1 MDSIPSHRSKLV
13 RQPAAG
19 SASTS
24 PDDAYEVVQ
33 HPQSKLLELTT
44 RMLHLS
50 ALPDDSLDRSDTHSQ
65 EPSCVRWLLS
75 RAVLEHIP
83 GDGSIAC
90 SALATSAGVPEQQL
104 SDVVDAAVLCGFLR
118 EPAAGHVAHT
128 RSSAS
133 LVFCKSFLGWLRGTS
148 SVPMPILL
156 EVLNATLTGETG
168 DTGDGNKPATSNM
181 ALGATG
187 SFSNGVSHDGSL
199 TAASSDDPTKVA
211 TTLPHKSQKPPAER
225 FAGISSQVQ
234 SPLALATDE
243 RPVLIIGA
251 GISGLCLAQ
260 ALRKV
265 GIPFRVFERDSAID
279 SRPQGYRL
287 KLRQDAEVALA
298 ESLPKDVYQHFLAS
312 CAILAVGET
321 DFNPFTGEV
330 TKSRAGGGL
339 SGKLG
344 LSPSHTV
351 DRTVFRSILMT
362 GIEDRVFFS
371 RQLASYTANEDQ
383 GGGGGG
389 GGVVVTF
396 TDGERTE
403 GRFLVGAD
411 GLHSIVRPGLLPE
424 HKIKDTGAA
433 CVYGKTPLTPELAAR
448 FPEKGLRWM
457 TVVADQ
463 APMLQSFHIGD
474 APATLLTEPTRFSEE
489 SRSRYRLPQDYV
501 YWVLIAPQARFG
513 AGGGLTSP
521 PPKAGNNIGGPNQQ
535 QQQAAAAAEAA
546 ARLSLAVTEEWH
558 PSLRSVFE
566 LQDTRQATFVPIISS
581 VPDIPAW
588 EPSAVVTLLG
598 DAIHPMSP
606 CGGVGAQTAICDA
619 AALAKVLDEARGSP
633 SAGDV
638 GRFEEGMRRRA
649 RGSIVQSEI
658 GSKTMF
664 GLGSL
669 EECKPWASN

>member
-1 MDSIPSHRSKLV
+1 MSKLV

-19 SASTS
+19 SPSTS

-50 ALPDDSLDRSDTHSQ
+50 ALPDDSLDRPDTGSQ

-75 RAVLEHIP
+75 RGVLEHIP
-83 GDGSIAC
+83 GDGFIAC
-90 SALATSAGVPEQQL
+90 SALATSVGVPEEQL
-104 SDVVDAAVLCGFLR
+104 SDVVGAAILCGFLR
-118 EPAAGHVAHT
+118 GPVAGHVAHT

-156 EVLNATLTGETG
+156 EVLSATLAGE
-168 DTGDGNKPATSNM
+168 TGDGNKPATSNM
-181 ALGATG
+181 ALGGATG
-187 SFSNGVSHDGSL
+187 SFPNGVRHDGSL
-199 TAASSDDPTKVA
+199 AAASSDDAPANVA
-211 TTLPHKSQKPPAER
+211 TTFPNKSQKPPAEHLD
-225 FAGISSQVQ
+225 GVSSQVQ
-234 SPLALATDE
+234 PPLAPASDE

-265 GIPFRVFERDSAID
+265 GIPFKVFERDSAID

-298 ESLPKDVYQHFLAS
+298 ESLPQDVYQHFLAS

-351 DRTVFRSILMT
+351 DRTVFRSILMK

-383 GGGGGG
+383 SGGGGG

-396 TDGERTE
+396 TDGERAE

-411 GLHSIVRPGLLPE
+411 GLHSVVRPGLLPE
-424 HKIKDTGAA
+424 HRIKDTGAA

-489 SRSRYRLPQDYV
+489 SRARYRLPQDYV
-501 YWVLIAPQARFG
+501 YWVLIAPQTRFG

-521 PPKAGNNIGGPNQQ
+521 TPKAGNSTGPNQQ
-535 QQQAAAAAEAA
+535 QTAAAVAAEAA

-649 RGSIVQSEI
+649 RGSIAQSEI